1 MDIYLTDEE
10 LQREENLFAPGENW
24 YKPLEGEAFDVRLFA
39 QQLTEGDNLPEP
51 PSSC

>member
-10 LQREENLFAPGENW
+10 LQREKTLFAPSEIE
-24 YKPLEGEAFDVRLFA
+24 YESLEGKACDIRAFAEQVTKGHDI
-39 QQLTEGDNLPEP
+39 PEP